1 MLMPTHSPEPSP
13 VTLGCISSLSLTWGG
28 QVAGDLIR
36 RDAGS
41 VSPSPRFA
49 ESAQQ
54 NGERAGVRCFV
65 IHTLPVTTRPHALF
79 ETKDRVEMHPSP
91 WSVRFRG

>member
-1 MLMPTHSPEPSP
+1 MNSRSELSAS
-13 VTLGCISSLSLTWGG
+13 TLTLSLTWGG
-28 QVAGDLIR
+28 QVAGDMIR

-65 IHTLPVTTRPHALF
+65 IHTLPVTTQPHVLF
-79 ETKDRVEMHPSP
+79 ASAAQGGGIIRKT
-91 WSVRFRG
+91 WN